1 MKIRRVTLQGFFKKE
16 FTQIVRDP
24 KMLFAI
30 FFIPL
35 IQTVMFGL
43 ALTSEVKNVELAVL
57 AKPNSRVARDI
68 RARAQASGWFKVLPV
83 SQEADPASLIESRRA
98 EAVLIAPKEGFE
110 KALERGNAP
119 IQLLVNAINAQR
131 AQQVNG
137 YVQQIVAEVAAE
149 RGYNVSA
156 GLIQLDQR
164 VLFNHNLDTTSY
176 MIPALMVMSTFIVLL
191 VVCGMA
197 IAKEK
202 ETGTMEKLIAS
213 PCTVEEIMLGKTLPY
228 FVIGLAIVGLVLFVG
243 VAWFGI
249 PFRGNLWL
257 VGVNAALFALSALAV
272 ALIISTVVS
281 TQQQA
286 MMGSMLYLLPG
297 ILLSGVFFPVANIPP
312 VFRWMCYLNP
322 MMYSVVNFRAVILKG
337 GDAVLFWSNCFWLAA
352 ICVVLCA
359 LAYKNFKSTLN

>member
-1 MKIRRVTLQGFFKKE
+1 MRIRLVTLQGFFKKE
-16 FTQIVRDP
+16 FTQILRDP

-35 IQTVMFGL
+35 MQTIMFGL

-57 AKPNSRVARDI
+57 AKPSSRVARDI
-68 RARAQASGWFKVLPV
+68 RARAQASGWFKVSSV
-83 SQEADPASLIESRRA
+83 TQTADPTLLIESRQA
-98 EAVLIAPKEGFE
+98 EAVLIAPQEGFE
-110 KALERGNAP
+110 KALERANAP
-119 IQLLVNAINAQR
+119 IQLLVNATNAQR

-137 YVQQIVAEVAAE
+137 YVQQIVAQVAAE
-149 RGYNVSA
+149 RGYALSP

-164 VLFNHNLDTTSY
+164 ILFNHNLDTTSY

-202 ETGTMEKLIAS
+202 ETGTMEKLISS

-228 FVIGLAIVGLVLFVG
+228 FVIGLVIVGLMLFVG

-249 PFRGNLWL
+249 PFRGSLWL
-257 VGVNAALFALSALAV
+257 VAVNAGVFALSALAV

-312 VFRWMCYLNP
+312 LFRWMCYLNP
-322 MMYSVVNFRAVILKG
+322 MMYSVVNFRSVILKG
-337 GDAVLFWSNCFWLAA
+337 GDTALFWSNCFWLAA
-352 ICVVLCA
+352 IGAVLCV

>member
-1 MKIRRVTLQGFFKKE
+1 MKIRRIVLQGFFKKE

-57 AKPNSRVARDI
+57 AKPSSRVARDI
-68 RARAQASGWFKVLPV
+68 RARAQASGWFKVADIF
-83 SQEADPASLIESRRA
+83 EHADPVSLIESRRA

-110 KALERGNAP
+110 KALERGSEP
-119 IQLLVNAINAQR
+119 VQLLVNATNAQR

-137 YVQQIVAEVAAE
+137 YVQQIVAEVAAQ
-149 RGYNVSA
+149 RGYDVSS
-156 GLIQLDQR
+156 GVIQLDER

-202 ETGTMEKLIAS
+202 ETGTMEKLISS

-228 FVIGLAIVGLVLFVG
+228 FVIGLVIVGLILFVG

-249 PFRGNLWL
+249 PFRGSLWQ
-257 VGVNAALFALSALAV
+257 VGVNGGLFALSALAV

-297 ILLSGVFFPVANIPP
+297 ILLSGVFFPVANIPG

-322 MMYSVVNFRAVILKG
+322 MMYSVANFRAVILKG
-337 GDAVLFWSNCFWLAA
+337 GDMGLFWSNCFWLTV
-352 ICVVLCA
+352 ICVVLCTC
-359 LAYKNFKSTLN
+359 AYKNFKSTLN